1 MSDTWSL
8 PCVEDSNH
16 PLYHSLDEKRE
27 FSCFDKMKTVVRI
40 SEEALEKLK
49 EVAEKYGDEICE
61 RINCGYGAFVNHI
74 INRIIEN
81 LDCNQVEEYYDECRV
96 EQVSQESCN
105 TFGKYCML
113 HRDNINRIKGERG
126 KNFRKVKID
135 IYIERCKL
143 ELFKWCVDVWESR
156 AGLKTQNKHEYEYKY
171 SKPNVSRAVDIII
184 RFCPKIWES

>member
-1 MSDTWSL
+1 MSDARSL

-16 PLYHSLDEKRE
+16 PLYHSWDEEQE
-27 FSCFDKMKTVVRI
+27 FSCFDKIKTVVRI

-49 EVAEKYGDEICE
+49 KIVGKYGEKICE

-74 INRIIEN
+74 IHRIIEN
-81 LDCNQVEEYYDECRV
+81 FDCNQVEEYYDECRV

-113 HRDNINRIKGERG
+113 HRDDVSRVKGERG
-126 KNFRKVKID
+126 KNFRKEKID

-143 ELFKWCVDVWESR
+143 ELFKWCVDVWENR
-156 AGLKTQNKHEYEYKY
+156 ASLKTHRVEGSRFKY